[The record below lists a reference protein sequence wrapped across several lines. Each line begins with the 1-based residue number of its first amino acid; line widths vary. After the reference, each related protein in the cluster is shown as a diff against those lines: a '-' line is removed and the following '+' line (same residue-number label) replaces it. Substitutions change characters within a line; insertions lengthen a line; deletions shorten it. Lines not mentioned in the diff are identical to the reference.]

1 MMDQQ
6 QYKPLQLA
14 DVGRGSDAG
23 SVLEEAETELRTLA
37 HMLMDDAVYE
47 DAAKLTITIDLV
59 RQADGILLSGKCKSA
74 APSRKRKGAL
84 AFVRP
89 QDGELVT
96 QDAEQMKMFVDQM
109 VRRGRKAPAAEAP
122 ASKDGE

>member
-1 MMDQQ
+1 MDHQ
-6 QYKPLQLA
+6 QYKALQLA
-14 DVGRGSDAG
+14 DIGRGSDSG
-23 SVLEEAETELRTLA
+23 SVLEEAETELRNLS
-37 HMLMDDAVYE
+37 HMLVDAEVFE

-59 RQADGILLSGKCKSA
+59 RQGDGILLSGKCKSA

-109 VRRGRKAPAAEAP
+109 VRRGRKQRGEEAH

>member
-1 MMDQQ
+1 MDQQ

-23 SVLEEAETELRTLA
+23 SVLEEAEQELRTLA
-37 HMLMDDAVYE
+37 HQLMDDAVYE

-74 APSRKRKGAL
+74 SPSTPTARQRSS
-84 AFVRP
+84 
-89 QDGELVT
+89 T
-96 QDAEQMKMFVDQM
+96 QVGQ
-109 VRRGRKAPAAEAP
+109 RSAPAHSPGFTCIKAA
-122 ASKDGE
+122 ASNPSVACITSVCGT